1 MIAIHNQPFL
11 IVEDYSFIEL
21 LAELGPKYVIPS
33 SNYFNETM
41 FQKANNSLRL
51 KTTKEFSH
59 IRLRHS
65 QEIC

>member
-11 IVEDYSFIEL
+11 IVEDYSFIGL

-41 FQKANNSLRL
+41 F
-51 KTTKEFSH
+51 H
-59 IRLRHS
+59 
-65 QEIC
+65 